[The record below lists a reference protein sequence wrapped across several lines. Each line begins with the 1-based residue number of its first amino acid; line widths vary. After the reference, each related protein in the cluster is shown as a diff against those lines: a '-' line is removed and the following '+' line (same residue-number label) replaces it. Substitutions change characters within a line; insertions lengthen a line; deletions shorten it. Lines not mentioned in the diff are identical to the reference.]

1 MTGRRAGRS
10 TLVHLQFVAAIAAL
24 VAGAPARA
32 DAPGNAAA
40 SPLASA
46 DGAAIYRRICAGCHM
61 PGGQGAVGAGRYP
74 ALAGDPALRSR
85 AYMAVVLL
93 TGRRNMPAFGER
105 HAISEFGP
113 PVVLTNAQIAA
124 VVNYVRT
131 QFGNRYADRITAA
144 EVESLDRA
152 QAP

>member
-1 MTGRRAGRS
+1 VVRALCLA
-10 TLVHLQFVAAIAAL
+10 TLASLDAF

-32 DAPGNAAA
+32 DAPGSVAVA
-40 SPLASA
+40 PLAAA

-61 PGGQGAVGAGRYP
+61 PQGQGAAGAGRYP

-105 HAISEFGP
+105 HAIAAFGP
-113 PVVLTNAQIAA
+113 PVTLTNAQIAA

-131 QFGNRYADRITAA
+131 QFGNRYQDRITAA
-144 EVESLDRA
+144 EVEALDRA
-152 QAP
+152 QTQ